1 MKGGILRRT
10 SRTLFAGALLALGV
24 LCALPGRALASAF
37 NVRPTQIHLSTKV
50 SSGLLTVRNESAEA
64 LRFQMSVFTWNQS
77 AKGEIQLTP
86 TRDVVFFPAL
96 LTLAPGEERKI
107 RIGTSTPAGLVEKT
121 YRIFVEEL
129 PPAVK
134 AEDVAKKKGSEV
146 KVLTRMGVPI
156 FIEPASATAGA
167 RIEPKTLRSDKLAFE
182 VKNTGNVHFQIRRAV
197 VKGLGPAKESLFE
210 RTVPGWYVL
219 AGGSRVFEVQT
230 PKDVCGKT
238 KSLAFKVE
246 TEQTTLESQLDTR
259 TGICGP

>member
-1 MKGGILRRT
+1 VEGWILRR
-10 SRTLFAGALLALGV
+10 SSLSSFAAVLLALGV
-24 LCALPGRALASAF
+24 VNALPRGALASSF
-37 NVRPTQIHLSTKV
+37 NVRPTQIHLSSKV
-50 SSGLLTVRNESAEA
+50 TSGLLTVRNESAEA

-77 AKGEIQLTP
+77 DKGEIQLAP
-86 TRDVVFFPAL
+86 TQDIVFFPAL

-107 RIGTSTPAGLVEKT
+107 RIGTTAATGLVEKT

-134 AEDVAKKKGSEV
+134 AQDVAKKKTSEV

-156 FIEPASATAGA
+156 FIEPSKSSTGA

-182 VKNTGNVHFQIRRAV
+182 VKNTGNVHFQVRRAV

-210 RTVPGWYVL
+210 RSVPGWYVL
-219 AGGSRVFEVQT
+219 AGGSRVFEVQA

-238 KSLAFKVE
+238 RSLAFQVE
-246 TEQTTLESQLDTR
+246 TEQTTVQSQLDTR